1 MHQNSLKQ
9 TLSLAATDKVWMQIE
24 QHAQLETYG
33 HVPKIGCGVKI
44 CPNDPWQKLTGKIL
58 HGSHS
63 TLVGKKGAT
72 GPRLAEAAK

>member
-24 QHAQLETYG
+24 QHAQLESYG